1 MNKKIIK
8 IIVWSA
14 IIGIIVFIGYSIFRN
29 SKSSYNTEGKDY
41 NCSDFTTQKEA
52 QVFFE
57 SEGGPTEDYH
67 GLDRDGDGVACESL
81 P

>member
-8 IIVWSA
+8 MIGYSL
-14 IIGIIVFIGYSIFRN
+14 IIGIIVFIGYSIFKN
-29 SKSSYNTEGKDY
+29 SKSSYNAKYRDY

-57 SEGGPTEDYH
+57 SEGGPKEDYH
-67 GLDRDGDGVACESL
+67 NLDRDSDGVACESL